1 MCMHI
6 YVHVHVHVHVHDM
19 WRNNVDM
26 HIIMHMER
34 TRMFGARK
42 RLLIT
47 SLLAV

>member
-1 MCMHI
+1 MCMCMHM
-6 YVHVHVHVHVHDM
+6 YVHVHVHVHDM

-26 HIIMHMER
+26 HMER

-42 RLLIT
+42 RLFIT